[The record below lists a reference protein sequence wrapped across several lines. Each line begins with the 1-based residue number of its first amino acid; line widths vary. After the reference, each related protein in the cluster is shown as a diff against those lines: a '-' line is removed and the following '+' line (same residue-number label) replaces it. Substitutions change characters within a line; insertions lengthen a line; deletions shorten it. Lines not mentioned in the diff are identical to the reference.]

1 MSIIF
6 NFLMKLLWI
15 IAMLIVIT
23 GSLWVFQLML
33 IEFINVDYVKI
44 LKKMIRNFKNDRTR

>member
-1 MSIIF
+1 MNAIF
-6 NFLMKLLWI
+6 NFLVKLLWI

-33 IEFINVDYVKI
+33 IEFINIDYVEI

>member
-1 MSIIF
+1 
-6 NFLMKLLWI
+6 MKLLWI